1 MTLHLL
7 FTSQQ
12 SSLNDLR
19 RSLSSEDA
27 IAFIG
32 DGVYALPNW
41 ESSHPCY
48 YRIADCAQRGLPEIP
63 GAIAIAID
71 DAQWV
76 ELCLQYPRT
85 LSWKL

>member
-7 FTSQQ
+7 FTSQL

-41 ESSHPCY
+41 DSSHPCY
-48 YRIADCAQRGLPEIP
+48 YRIADCTQRGLSEIP
-63 GAIAIAID
+63 GAIAID